1 MSYYER
7 TLPHWQPEGRDLF
20 LTWRLSGSL
29 PVEVMAALRES
40 KTKELG
46 KRFREYD
53 LELDEASS
61 GPLWLKEPRVASVVV
76 AGIGAAAEKRL
87 CRVHAWVV
95 MPNHVHLLVAPLA
108 PMAAITKA

>member
-29 PVEVMAALRES
+29 PVEVMAGLRAR
-40 KTKELG
+40 KTEPMG

-53 LELDEASS
+53 LELDRSS
-61 GPLWLKEPRVASVVV
+61 FGPLWLKEPRVALWLFPKSRGSQLT
-76 AGIGAAAEKRL
+76 A
-87 CRVHAWVV
+87 CV
-95 MPNHVHLLVAPLA
+95 MYTPGW
-108 PMAAITKA
+108 